1 MQYRTLGRTGIRVSE
16 IGFGGWGLG
25 GGWGT
30 HDPALAKAALE
41 AAFEAG
47 ITFYD
52 TAYGYGDSEK
62 ILGEVFRGRRDQVVI
77 ASKVPPK
84 TFQWPVY
91 DDEPIETTFPADWII
106 ACTEETLRRLGTDYL
121 DVQQLH
127 AWADAYTYRD
137 EWFEAL
143 TRLRDQGKIRSFGV
157 SANDWDPYNTVNLV
171 ASGRCDT
178 VQVIYNLFEQRP
190 AERLLPAALEH
201 HVGIIARVPLEEGLL
216 TGKIRPGHV
225 FEEGDWR
232 AEWLTPER
240 LAAVEPRLKALEA
253 ELTPPYTSLPTLA
266 LKFIL
271 SHPAVSTVI
280 PGMRHPAH
288 VAENAA
294 VSDLPPLPPDLLARL
309 QQHRFIHGWAYPWAQ
324 PARGSR

>member
-1 MQYRTLGRTGIRVSE
+1 MQYRMLGRTGIRVSE
-16 IGFGGWGLG
+16 IGFGGWGIG
-25 GGWGT
+25 GGWGR
-30 HDPALAKAALE
+30 HDPASAKAAVH
-41 AAFEAG
+41 AALDAG

-62 ILGEVFRGRRDQVVI
+62 ILGEALRGRRDQVVI

-91 DDEPIETTFPADWII
+91 EDEPIETTFPADWII
-106 ACTEETLRRLGTDYL
+106 ACTEESLKRLRTDYL
-121 DVQQLH
+121 DLQQLH
-127 AWADAYTYRD
+127 AWADAYTYRE

-143 TRLRDQGKIRSFGV
+143 KTLQEQGKIRSFGV

-171 ASGRCDT
+171 ASGRCDS

-190 AERLLPAALEH
+190 EERLLPAALEH
-201 HVGIIARVPLEEGLL
+201 QVGIIARVPFEEGLL
-216 TGKIRPGHV
+216 TGQIRLGHV
-225 FEEGDWR
+225 FEEDDWR

-240 LAAVEPRLKALEA
+240 LAVVEPRLQALEA
-253 ELTPPYTSLPTLA
+253 ELTPPYHSLAALA

-280 PGMRHPAH
+280 PGMRQPAY

-294 VSDLPPLPPDLLARL
+294 VSDLPPLPADLLTRL
-309 QQHRFIHGWAYPWAQ
+309 RQHRFVHGWAYPWAQ
-324 PARGSR
+324 LKRNP